1 MAKSTSSLVFLFIF
15 PLLLSCNNL
24 GRNVKFAY
32 GLVKTHHINCVS
44 IFCISIWKKAHCLF
58 QIQEAQKSWCV
69 AKPSS
74 SDSTLEN
81 NIQYACSILGDC
93 KMIQPGGSCFDPN
106 NLLNHA
112 SVVMNQYYA
121 FSGGN
126 GWNCYFAGSGL
137 IAVSDPSY
145 DNCKYA

>member
-32 GLVKTHHINCVS
+32 GL
-44 IFCISIWKKAHCLF
+44 
-58 QIQEAQKSWCV
+58 EAQKSWCV

>member
-1 MAKSTSSLVFLFIF
+1 MAKSTASLLVFLFIF
-15 PLLLSCNNL
+15 PLLLSSNNL
-24 GRNVKFAY
+24 GGHVKFVY
-32 GLVKTHHINCVS
+32 GL
-44 IFCISIWKKAHCLF
+44 
-58 QIQEAQKSWCV
+58 EAQKSWCV

-81 NIQYACSILGDC
+81 NIEYACSILGDC
-93 KMIQPGGSCFDPN
+93 KMIQPGGSCFEPN